1 MIEVLMVLEGVPTY
15 TTPSFSDKRS
25 LSEGTLENVGNE
37 KLNGETRQEIS
48 PPAPSLS
55 AKIR

>member
-1 MIEVLMVLEGVPTY
+1 MVLEGVPTY